1 MSITPDELKILC
13 DTTVKLVA
21 VRQQNCPHVS
31 VENIAPEIMGSLLAV
46 LLRANTPV
54 GDEQGGLRVIPQAEL
69 ITRQAKKLEELS
81 DEVADLK
88 ERARRARGHIY
99 CIGGPL
105 NDNKLGYS
113 KPQMVTFARIAAELG
128 E

>member
-1 MSITPDELKILC
+1 MS
-13 DTTVKLVA
+13 
-21 VRQQNCPHVS
+21 
-31 VENIAPEIMGSLLAV
+31 EI
-46 LLRANTPV
+46 
-54 GDEQGGLRVIPQAEL
+54 EL
-69 ITRQAKKLEELS
+69 IARQAKQLEELR

-88 ERARRARGHIY
+88 ERVRRAKSHIY

-113 KPQMVTFARIAAELG
+113 NQQLSTFLRIANEL